1 MSSPRSSVWL
11 PFGPVFSPL
20 SSDATAAL
28 IIPALRFLDSRF
40 ARTDGSVRLPLSG
53 VAPPRYH
60 MLGLNFSF
68 GRLSSKI
75 KHRRG
80 FGSAGRPI
88 EQFADVD
95 DGHADAL
102 ADLHRP
108 HVVAGPH
115 YGRYDE
121 RAGGK

>member
-20 SSDATAAL
+20 SSDATAVL
-28 IIPALRFLDSRF
+28 IIPALRFLESRF

-60 MLGLNFSF
+60 MLGINVSF

-80 FGSAGRPI
+80 FGRSEEHTSELQSLMGISYAVFCLKKKKINTRSKTHN
-88 EQFADVD
+88 E
-95 DGHADAL
+95 
-102 ADLHRP
+102 
-108 HVVAGPH
+108 
-115 YGRYDE
+115 
-121 RAGGK
+121 

>member
-20 SSDATAAL
+20 SSDATAVL
-28 IIPALRFLDSRF
+28 IIPALRFLESRF

-60 MLGLNFSF
+60 MLGINVSF
-68 GRLSSKI
+68 GRFSSNI
-75 KHRRG
+75 KHPRG

-88 EQFADVD
+88 VPFSDYTETWT
-95 DGHADAL
+95 
-102 ADLHRP
+102 
-108 HVVAGPH
+108 
-115 YGRYDE
+115 
-121 RAGGK
+121 GGEEW

>member
-20 SSDATAAL
+20 SSDATAVL
-28 IIPALRFLDSRF
+28 IIPALRFLESRF

-60 MLGLNFSF
+60 MLGINVSF

-88 EQFADVD
+88 EQFD
-95 DGHADAL
+95 DEIGRA
-102 ADLHRP
+102 
-108 HVVAGPH
+108 HVELQSLMRISYAVFCLKKKKTH
-115 YGRYDE
+115 S
-121 RAGGK
+121 